1 MNQMSDRIVAHHEEI
16 LDALDSLSA
25 AVIADA
31 EGSHRFRLTGFLRHR
46 LLRHIHDEERN
57 LYGLVDRLLPNH
69 CMNSTAAMANDHRF
83 VEEQVSR
90 IDAALMADRLEN
102 LRGSARHANRA
113 ELERLLVELNA
124 VLRLHLQKEKQVYV
138 TVLRCCAADQME
150 SEVLRR
156 MQRVFDE
163 KAAAAPSESAP
174 AAYREK

>member
-1 MNQMSDRIVAHHEEI
+1 
-16 LDALDSLSA
+16 
-25 AVIADA
+25 
-31 EGSHRFRLTGFLRHR
+31 
-46 LLRHIHDEERN
+46 
-57 LYGLVDRLLPNH
+57 
-69 CMNSTAAMANDHRF
+69 MNSTAAMANDHRF